1 MSTWVSPDPL
11 RHPWFNSATLKRK
24 HSESSDDG
32 HDSPPHPYHV
42 REPDSDNDNS
52 PLVYPTPS
60 SENSTTGREDEE
72 LERKRRRC
80 DTIERQMACMYIESQ
95 QNPWY
100 PRPEVEQSAY
110 YPPQLDMNG
119 TPSYTY
125 TMGDT
130 IPFPQ
135 NPDFA
140 QYAVEE
146 PASYEVPRDDY
157 TQLETPTPPIA
168 EVRMKGAEPSWYERE
183 KDSTYRSIRLSPD
196 RFSLSSY
203 Q

>member
-1 MSTWVSPDPL
+1 
-11 RHPWFNSATLKRK
+11 
-24 HSESSDDG
+24 
-32 HDSPPHPYHV
+32 
-42 REPDSDNDNS
+42 
-52 PLVYPTPS
+52 
-60 SENSTTGREDEE
+60 
-72 LERKRRRC
+72 
-80 DTIERQMACMYIESQ
+80 
-95 QNPWY
+95 
-100 PRPEVEQSAY
+100 
-110 YPPQLDMNG
+110 
-119 TPSYTY
+119 
-125 TMGDT
+125 MGDT

-203 Q
+203 QQE